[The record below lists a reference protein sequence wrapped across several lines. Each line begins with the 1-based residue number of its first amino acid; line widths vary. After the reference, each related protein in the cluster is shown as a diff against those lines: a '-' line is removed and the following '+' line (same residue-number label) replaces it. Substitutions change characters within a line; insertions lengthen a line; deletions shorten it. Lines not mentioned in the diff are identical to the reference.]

1 MSRQKRRRL
10 QAMEEDD
17 VEEDGRMQAAAARA
31 AKKSSR
37 AIPMTKM
44 RPQKSNGKKKSKKQI
59 KHFLYRS
66 II

>member
-17 VEEDGRMQAAAARA
+17 IEQDGRMQKAAARA

-37 AIPMTKM
+37 PAPMTNM
-44 RPQKSNGKKKSKKQI
+44 RPQKSNGKKKSKK
-59 KHFLYRS
+59 
-66 II
+66 